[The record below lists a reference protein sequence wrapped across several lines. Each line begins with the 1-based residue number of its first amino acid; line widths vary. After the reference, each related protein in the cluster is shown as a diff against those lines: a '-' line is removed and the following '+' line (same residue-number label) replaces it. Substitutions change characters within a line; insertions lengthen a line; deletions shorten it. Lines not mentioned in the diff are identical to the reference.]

1 MYMIFEQTISRVIS
15 ETKAVITHV
24 FSWLIPE
31 SIPLKFL
38 KSLPVVEIPLAL
50 EIANAVAD
58 FARVDG

>member
-1 MYMIFEQTISRVIS
+1 MYMIFEQTISRVIT

-31 SIPLKFL
+31 SIPLQIT
-38 KSLPVVEIPLAL
+38 SSSRPPIGYSQSC
-50 EIANAVAD
+50 VAD